1 MTETR
6 VPRIV
11 IADDEMHIRVLIRKA
26 LTSMNYNVVGEA
38 ANGNEAVNL
47 FKKER
52 PDLILLDINMPFKSG
67 QEALQEII
75 AESPD
80 TLAIMLTSVSDMES
94 VEKCIAAGA
103 TGYIRKDTP
112 LAEIKSMISEV
123 WQTYCERGE

>member
-38 ANGNEAVNL
+38 ANGNEAVDL

-123 WQTYCERGE
+123 WQTYGERGE

>member
-26 LTSMNYNVVGEA
+26 LTSMNYTVVGEA
-38 ANGNEAVNL
+38 TNGNEAVDL

-67 QEALQEII
+67 QEALKEII

-123 WQTYCERGE
+123 WQTYGERGE

>member
-38 ANGNEAVNL
+38 TNGNEAVDL

-123 WQTYCERGE
+123 WQTYGERGE

>member
-26 LTSMNYNVVGEA
+26 LTSMNYTVVGEA
-38 ANGNEAVNL
+38 TNGNEAVDL

-123 WQTYCERGE
+123 WQTYGERGE

>member
-26 LTSMNYNVVGEA
+26 LTSMNYTVVGEA
-38 ANGNEAVNL
+38 TNGNEAVDL

-94 VEKCIAAGA
+94 VEKCIVAGA

-123 WQTYCERGE
+123 WQTYGERGE